1 VTSCG
6 LRTRLLQSAAAT
18 LVASTRPL
26 DVLPCM
32 RLIVGV
38 GGKVNDTKIDS
49 EDPGWAIRL
58 GFEYAHRRRKTE
70 SAVPVDEGCLPPSAL
85 YTSTLL
91 ATKPVRNK
99 LATLKYK
106 QNYPI
111 QRSLEGHYP
120 LVLAHRAMW
129 TERQLSRFILPID
142 ISYLRNAAPRH
153 LRGKLR
159 AFPNLIVEAFLQ
171 LVLRGRLVLES
182 FHCYP
187 VSRFAEAFDHPKQG
201 ATLLLGKFQFDH
213 DGQLHA
219 SIILHHTNR
228 SPPKRESSITRR
240 LGRSFH
246 LPARL
251 KRDAALERLR

>member
-6 LRTRLLQSAAAT
+6 LRARLLQSAAAT
-18 LVASTRPL
+18 LVASTL
-26 DVLPCM
+26 LV
-32 RLIVGV
+32 
-38 GGKVNDTKIDS
+38 TK
-49 EDPGWAIRL
+49 L
-58 GFEYAHRRRKTE
+58 N
-70 SAVPVDEGCLPPSAL
+70 
-85 YTSTLL
+85 
-91 ATKPVRNK
+91 RNK

-106 QNYPI
+106 PNYPI
-111 QRSLEGHYP
+111 QRMLEGHYP
-120 LVLAHRAMW
+120 LVLTHRAMW
-129 TERQLSRFILPID
+129 TERQLSQFILPID

-153 LRGKLR
+153 LRGKLK

-171 LVLRGRLVLES
+171 LVLRSRLVLES
-182 FHCYP
+182 FPCYP

-219 SIILHHTNR
+219 SIILHHTDR

-251 KRDAALERLR
+251 KRDAAWERIRRAV